1 MSVTSAPATGVKMK
15 DLVLPAFAMD
25 CRDWLVVTPSQAGL
39 PDEVAG
45 APLLAVLSTAV
56 LGEASFRSA
65 SAVLTVGLLDSDIP
79 TRAVA
84 GGSVAAELLDGDE
97 PSDSLRYVLPTPDGQ
112 LALLAEFTTPDGAD
126 ADVVER
132 IESLMAS
139 FRWAG

>member
-1 MSVTSAPATGVKMK
+1 MSVTSARATGVKMK

-25 CRDWLVVTPSQAGL
+25 CRDWLVVTPNQAGL

-45 APLLAVLSTAV
+45 APLLAVLSTVV

-84 GGSVAAELLDGDE
+84 PGSVAAELLDGDE
-97 PSDSLRYVLPTPDGQ
+97 PSDSLRYILPTPDGQ

-126 ADVVER
+126 PEVVER
-132 IESLMAS
+132 VESLMAS

>member
-1 MSVTSAPATGVKMK
+1 
-15 DLVLPAFAMD
+15 MD
-25 CRDWLVVTPSQAGL
+25 CRDWLVVTPTQAGL

-45 APLLAVLSTAV
+45 APLLAVLSTVV

-84 GGSVAAELLDGDE
+84 AGSVAAELLDGDE
-97 PSDSLRYVLPTPDGQ
+97 PSDSRRYVLPTPDGQ
-112 LALLAEFTTPDGAD
+112 LALLAEFTAPDGAD
-126 ADVVER
+126 PEVVER

>member
-1 MSVTSAPATGVKMK
+1 MK

-25 CRDWLVVTPSQAGL
+25 CRDWLVVTPTQAGL

-56 LGEASFRSA
+56 LGATSFRSA
-65 SAVLTVGLLDSDIP
+65 SAVLTVGLLDADIP
-79 TRAVA
+79 TRPVA
-84 GGSVAAELLDGDE
+84 GGSVAAELLDADE
-97 PSDSLRYVLPTPDGQ
+97 PSDSVRYVLPTPDGQ

-126 ADVVER
+126 AEVIER
-132 IESLMAS
+132 IEALMAS

>member
-1 MSVTSAPATGVKMK
+1 MK

-56 LGEASFRSA
+56 LGEDSFRAA

-126 ADVVER
+126 AEVVER
-132 IESLMAS
+132 VESLMAS

>member
-1 MSVTSAPATGVKMK
+1 MK

-25 CRDWLVVTPSQAGL
+25 CRDWLVITPTQAGL

-45 APLLAVLSTAV
+45 APLLAVLSTVV
-56 LGEASFRSA
+56 LGEDSFRSA
-65 SAVLTVGLLDSDIP
+65 SAVLTVGLLDSEIP

-112 LALLAEFTTPDGAD
+112 LALLAEFTTPDGVHPE
-126 ADVVER
+126 VVER

>member
-1 MSVTSAPATGVKMK
+1 M
-15 DLVLPAFAMD
+15 
-25 CRDWLVVTPSQAGL
+25 AGS
-39 PDEVAG
+39 
-45 APLLAVLSTAV
+45 PLLAVLSTVV
-56 LGEASFRSA
+56 LGEGTFRSA
-65 SAVLTVGLLDSDIP
+65 SAVLTLALLDSEIP

-84 GGSVAAELLDGDE
+84 GGGVAAELLDADE
-97 PSDSLRYVLPTPDGQ
+97 PSDSQRYVLPTPDGQ